1 MAKWLVGEGKEKDI
15 VISSRIRLARNL
27 SDKKFP
33 QFMSNEEGKKVI
45 DMVNASVKQSKDSIL
60 QGFDFYDLNSVSP
73 LNRIVFI
80 ENHLISPRLIER
92 PQISG
97 FWLKNDEKI
106 TIMINEEDHI
116 RIQVLLP
123 GLNMEKGWEIC
134 SEVDDEIEA
143 NLDYAFDEEF
153 GYLTSCPT
161 NVGTGL
167 RASVMVHLP
176 CFVITGNINTVLQA
190 VNQVGLTVR
199 GLYGEGTEA
208 MGNIFQISNQVT
220 MGDSEKEIIQKLNN
234 VVMQII
240 TKERD
245 LRRALLDKR
254 SIEIEDKVYRSL
266 GILKNSRIISSK
278 EAMKLLSNVRM
289 GIVMGIIKD
298 IDINVI
304 DNLMIESQPAS
315 LQKHFKN
322 ELSTKDRDIKRAEA
336 IRENIIG

>member
-1 MAKWLVGEGKEKDI
+1 MAKWLIGEGREKDI
-15 VISSRIRLARNL
+15 VISSRIRLARNI
-27 SDKKFP
+27 SNKKFP
-33 QFMSNEEGKKVI
+33 QFVTDEEGREI
-45 DMVNASVKQSKDSIL
+45 INIVNSSLRQSKSFLL
-60 QGFDFYDLNSVSP
+60 QDFNFYDLSIMSP
-73 LNRIVFI
+73 LNRTVFI
-80 ENHLISPRLIER
+80 ENHLISPRLTKR

-97 FWLKNDEKI
+97 FWLKNDEKV
-106 TIMINEEDHI
+106 TVMINEEDHI
-116 RIQVLLP
+116 RIQVILP
-123 GLNMEKGWEIC
+123 GLNMEKGWDIC

-143 NLDYAFDEEF
+143 NLNYAFDEEF

-176 CFVITGNINTVLQA
+176 CFVMTGNINTVLQA

-220 MGDSEKEIIQKLNN
+220 LGDTEENIIKKLNN

-240 TKERD
+240 AKERD
-245 LRRALLDKR
+245 LRKILLDKR
-254 SIEIEDKVYRSL
+254 SIEIEDKVYRSF

-298 IDINVI
+298 VDINII
-304 DNLMIESQPAS
+304 DNLMIDSQPAS
-315 LQKHFKN
+315 LQKRYNK
-322 ELSTKDRDIKRAEA
+322 ELSARERDIKRAEM
-336 IRENIIG
+336 IRQNITG